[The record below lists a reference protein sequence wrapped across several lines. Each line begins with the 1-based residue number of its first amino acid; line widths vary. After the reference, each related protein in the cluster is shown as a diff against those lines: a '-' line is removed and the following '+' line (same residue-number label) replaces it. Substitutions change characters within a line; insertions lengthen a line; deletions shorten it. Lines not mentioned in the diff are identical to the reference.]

1 MAASLSTLGIG
12 SGGALSFD
20 VIDQLKDA
28 DKASIIKPIE
38 QKIELNGLKSQKLTD
53 LKKLISEMNT
63 EVVSMSDPTLYNT
76 KESSVS
82 GSSVSIEAT
91 DKALES
97 NFSLDVKNLA
107 THDIKQS
114 QQGYGYED
122 ALFGEGTMTLQL
134 GDQASVSIDITS
146 TDSLKDVAKKID
158 EATNGKVEAS
168 ILNVGGS
175 DPYKLILKS
184 KDTGSDNNITITG
197 DYDFDQVGE
206 GAKDATFNYNGIDI
220 TRASNK
226 IDDLIEG
233 VTITLESEG
242 VTNVSIKADNS
253 KLIEGMDKFV
263 EKYNAFVK
271 GFSDS
276 TKFDKTSNTAGLF
289 QGDSSIRSAQSR
301 IKDAFMLSSNGGK
314 SLNDF
319 GMEIQRDGTIQF
331 DKTKF
336 EEVLKDDPKS
346 VEDFFRGTD
355 GRNGAFNRLDSAI
368 FDVKTSSS
376 GPLRTL
382 SKDLEDSAKRLEEQ
396 QKSAQKKLDDRYNIM
411 AKKFA
416 AYDSVIAKL
425 TAQGDSLTAIIDA
438 ELAAKN

>member
-1 MAASLSTLGIG
+1 MAGTLSTLGIG

-20 VIDQLKDA
+20 VIDKLKDA
-28 DKASIIKPIE
+28 DKSSIIKPIE
-38 QKIELNGLKSQKLTD
+38 QKIELNGLKSQKLGE
-53 LKKLISEMNT
+53 LKKLISGMNT
-63 EVVSMSDPTLYNT
+63 EVIALSDPNLYNA
-76 KESSVS
+76 KETSLS
-82 GSSVSIEAT
+82 GSSITLDAT
-91 DKALES
+91 DKAKEA

-134 GDQASVSIDITS
+134 GDSDSVSINISS
-146 TDSLKDVAKKID
+146 TDSLKDVAKKIG
-158 EATNGKVEAS
+158 EATDGKVEAS

-184 KDTGSDNNITITG
+184 KDTGVSNNITVTG
-197 DYDFDQVGE
+197 DYNFDQVGE
-206 GAKDATFNYNGIDI
+206 GAKDAKFNYNGIDI
-220 TRASNK
+220 TRSSNK
-226 IDDLIEG
+226 VDDLIEG
-233 VTITLESEG
+233 VSLTLKNEG
-242 VTNVSIKADNS
+242 VTNVSIKADND

-276 TKFDKTSNTAGLF
+276 TKFDKTSKTAGLF

-319 GMEIQRDGTIQF
+319 GMDIQRDGTIQF

-336 EEVLKDDPKS
+336 EEALKNDSKS

-416 AYDSVIAKL
+416 SFDSVIAKL
-425 TAQGDSLTAIIDA
+425 SAQGDSLTAIIDA
-438 ELAAKN
+438 ELASKK